1 MAIVASNDHYR
12 LCDLLVVRGHYLR
25 TAVRPFLPSVTH
37 PGPSENLASRLLD
50 RTSARCQRKTL
61 LSAEYLLPVLSLSI
75 YCMMSPDP
83 SERTDC
89 ADVL

>member
-1 MAIVASNDHYR
+1 MTTIGFAICWSYAVTTS
-12 LCDLLVVRGHYLR
+12 VLR
-25 TAVRPFLPSVTH
+25 FDPFLPSVTH